1 MEKELGFSG
10 KKAIEEY
17 GVAAFNQKCR
27 DSVFRYVHEWELLTD
42 RIGFWV
48 DLEHAYVTLKNEYI
62 ESLWWILK
70 QLWDKDLIYQGFKVV
85 PYCPRCG
92 TPLSDHEVALGY
104 RETEDPSIYV
114 KFPLKDDPAT
124 YFLVWTTTPWTL
136 PGNVALA
143 VAPDVDYVL
152 VEHGAHGPDDEPER
166 LILAKALLHE
176 ALGEHD
182 YRVLSEMK
190 GRTLL
195 GKRYK
200 PLFTFL
206 PVDKDYCYVIAG
218 DFVTTK
224 EGSGIVHIAPAFG
237 ADDMNVGK
245 EYGLPVLQTV
255 DAEGKFINEVTPW
268 RGMFVKDADPLIT
281 QHLQERGLMHKVKT
295 YTHTYPFCWRCDTP
309 LLYYAKT
316 SWFIETSRV
325 KDRLLANNEKI
336 NWYPEHIKYGRFG
349 NWLANN
355 IDWALGRE
363 RYWGTPLPVW
373 ECGQCHHQEMIGSVA
388 ELKEK
393 VGPNRA
399 ASLDDL
405 DLHRPYVDEVTF
417 PCTEC
422 GGTMTARA
430 GGAGLL
436 VRLRGHAGGAVAL
449 SVREQGPV
457 RPRLPGRLHLRG
469 SRPDARLVLQPARA
483 VDAAV
488 RRAVLPELP
497 VPGPDPGRRRPE
509 DEQVARQ
516 RRAAVGRPE
525 RPRRG
530 CAALVPVHRRAR
542 RATSAASPWTWSAK
556 WCASSC

>member
-1 MEKELGFSG
+1 MRACSVTSTSG
-10 KKAIEEY
+10 K
-17 GVAAFNQKCR
+17 
-27 DSVFRYVHEWELLTD
+27 LLTD

-104 RETEDPSIYV
+104 RETDDPSIYV
-114 KFPLKDDPAT
+114 KFPVKEEPGT

-143 VAPDVDYVL
+143 VSPNVDYVL
-152 VEHGAHGPDDEPER
+152 VEHGDGDETER
-166 LILAKALLHE
+166 LILAKDLLGE
-176 ALGEHD
+176 ALGEHG
-182 YRVLSEMK
+182 YRIVSEMK

-195 GKRYK
+195 GKHYL

-224 EGSGIVHIAPAFG
+224 EGTGIVHIAPAFG

-245 EYGLPVLQTV
+245 EYALPVLQTV
-255 DAEGKFINEVTPW
+255 DLEGKFINEVTPW

-281 QHLQERGLMHKVKT
+281 QHLEERGLMHKVKR

-325 KDRLLANNEKI
+325 KEKLLANNEKI

-349 NWLANN
+349 NWLSNN
-355 IDWALGRE
+355 VDWALGRE

-373 ECGQCHHQEMIGSVA
+373 ECGQCRHQEMVGSVA

-393 VGPNRA
+393 VGPQRA
-399 ASLDDL
+399 AKLDKL
-405 DLHRPYVDEVTF
+405 DLHRPYVDEVTY
-417 PCTEC
+417 PVQAVRRNDE
-422 GGTMTARA
+422 ARA

-436 VRLRGHAGGAVAL
+436 V
-449 SVREQGPV
+449 
-457 RPRLPGRLHLRG
+457 
-469 SRPDARLVLQPARA
+469 
-483 VDAAV
+483 
-488 RRAVLPELP
+488 
-497 VPGPDPGRRRPE
+497 
-509 DEQVARQ
+509 
-516 RRAAVGRPE
+516 
-525 RPRRG
+525 
-530 CAALVPVHRRAR
+530 
-542 RATSAASPWTWSAK
+542 
-556 WCASSC
+556 